1 MRTLITNDTYN
12 NIVNMAHRMEHLEI
26 DCIEETLADSYF
38 IRAQKE
44 IKLGDED
51 PKEFII
57 LLVTPKTTWTYA
69 YTLITTDDEKTFYNI
84 LDERKNAMMAV

>member
-12 NIVNMAHRMEHLEI
+12 KIANMAHRTEHLEI
-26 DCIEETLADSYF
+26 ECIEETLADSYF

-44 IKLGDED
+44 IKFGDEE

-57 LLVTPKTTWTYA
+57 LLVTPQTTWTYA
-69 YTLITTDDEKTFYNI
+69 YTLITTDDEKTFNNI
-84 LDERKNAMMAV
+84 LDERKHAMMAV